1 MIPEYEFVVIGAGM
15 AGSSVA
21 ANLAAHA
28 SVRLL
33 EMEDQPGYHSTGRS
47 AAIFSEAYGNG
58 LVRAI
63 TRAGRAFF
71 YSPPPDF
78 TSIALVKPRQVL
90 IIAHSG
96 QERALE
102 DFLTSTGGDGAMER
116 SSVADAVSLCP
127 VLRRSELVGA
137 ALTRDAADIEVHEL
151 QRGYLRR
158 LKACRGSLSTG
169 TRVTGIDRCGNGWTI
184 STTQGKAFAR
194 TIVNAA
200 GAWAGEIARL
210 AGAQNIGLRPL
221 KRTACLIRPRS
232 DLAIGAWPMVLNV
245 EEEFYL
251 KPDAGMLLLSPAD
264 ETRSDPC
271 DAQAEDLDVATAV
284 DHLERATTLQ
294 VDRIA
299 HSWAG
304 LRSFVDDES
313 PVLGYDELQPGFFW
327 LAALGGYGIQT
338 APALSQVAASLAL
351 HRQIDAHLLDF
362 DIDPALMSP
371 ARLLRR
377 GDTKLP

>member
-1 MIPEYEFVVIGAGM
+1 M

-47 AAIFSEAYGNG
+47 AAIFSEAYGNE

-90 IIAHSG
+90 IVAHSG

-102 DFLTSTGGDGAMER
+102 DFLTSTGRAGGMER
-116 SSVADAVSLCP
+116 SSVADAMSLCP
-127 VLRRSELVGA
+127 VLRPLELVGA
-137 ALTRDAADIEVHEL
+137 AISRDAADIEVHEL

-158 LKACRGSLSTG
+158 LKACHGSLSTG
-169 TRVTGIDRCGNGWTI
+169 TRVTGIDRSVNGWTI
-184 STTQGKAFAR
+184 NTTQGKVVAR

-200 GAWAGEIARL
+200 GAWAGEIAQL

-221 KRTACLIRPRS
+221 KRTACLIRPPS
-232 DLAIGAWPMVLNV
+232 HLAIGAWPMVLNV
-245 EEEFYL
+245 EEEFYF

-264 ETRSDPC
+264 ETTSDPC
-271 DAQAEDLDVATAV
+271 DAQPEDLDVATAV
-284 DHLERATTLQ
+284 DHLERATTLR

-299 HSWAG
+299 QRWAG
-304 LRSFVDDES
+304 LRSFVDDQS

-338 APALSQVAASLAL
+338 APALGQIAASLAL
-351 HRQIDAHLLDF
+351 DRQIEGRLLDF
-362 DIDPALMSP
+362 DIDPGLMSP
-371 ARLLRR
+371 ARLLHG
-377 GDTKLP
+377 GDARLR

>member
-1 MIPEYEFVVIGAGM
+1 LTPEYEFVVIGAGM

-21 ANLAAHA
+21 ANLAVHA

-47 AAIFSEAYGNG
+47 AAIFSEAYGNE

-78 TSIALVKPRQVL
+78 TSIGLVKPRQVL
-90 IIAHSG
+90 IIARSG

-102 DFLTSTGGDGAMER
+102 DFLTSTEGAGGMER
-116 SSVADAVSLCP
+116 ISVADALSLCP
-127 VLRRSELVGA
+127 VLRPSELAGA

-158 LKACRGSLSTG
+158 LKACRGSVSTG
-169 TRVTGIDRCGNGWTI
+169 TRVIGIDRVGNGWTI
-184 STTQGKAFAR
+184 STTQGLVFAR
-194 TIVNAA
+194 TI
-200 GAWAGEIARL
+200 
-210 AGAQNIGLRPL
+210 
-221 KRTACLIRPRS
+221 
-232 DLAIGAWPMVLNV
+232 
-245 EEEFYL
+245 EEFYL

-264 ETRSDPC
+264 ETRSAPC
-271 DAQAEDLDVATAV
+271 DAQADDLDIATAV

-299 HSWAG
+299 HRWAG
-304 LRSFVDDES
+304 LRSFVGDES

-338 APALSQVAASLAL
+338 APAIGQIAASLAL
-351 HRQIDAHLLDF
+351 HGQIEEHLLDF
-362 DIDPALMSP
+362 GINPALMSP
-371 ARLLRR
+371 ARLLHR
-377 GDTKLP
+377 GDAKLR

>member
-1 MIPEYEFVVIGAGM
+1 
-15 AGSSVA
+15 
-21 ANLAAHA
+21 
-28 SVRLL
+28 
-33 EMEDQPGYHSTGRS
+33 
-47 AAIFSEAYGNG
+47 
-58 LVRAI
+58 
-63 TRAGRAFF
+63 
-71 YSPPPDF
+71 
-78 TSIALVKPRQVL
+78 
-90 IIAHSG
+90 
-96 QERALE
+96 
-102 DFLTSTGGDGAMER
+102 
-116 SSVADAVSLCP
+116 
-127 VLRRSELVGA
+127 
-137 ALTRDAADIEVHEL
+137 
-151 QRGYLRR
+151 
-158 LKACRGSLSTG
+158 
-169 TRVTGIDRCGNGWTI
+169 
-184 STTQGKAFAR
+184 
-194 TIVNAA
+194 
-200 GAWAGEIARL
+200 
-210 AGAQNIGLRPL
+210 
-221 KRTACLIRPRS
+221 
-232 DLAIGAWPMVLNV
+232 MVLNV

-264 ETRSDPC
+264 ETRSAPC

-338 APALSQVAASLAL
+338 APALSQMAASLAL

>member
-1 MIPEYEFVVIGAGM
+1 LTPEYEFVVIGAGM

-21 ANLAAHA
+21 ANLAVHA

-47 AAIFSEAYGNG
+47 AAIFSEAYGNE

-78 TSIALVKPRQVL
+78 TSIGLVKPRQVL
-90 IIAHSG
+90 IIARSG

-102 DFLTSTGGDGAMER
+102 DFLTSTEGAGGMER
-116 SSVADAVSLCP
+116 ISVADALSLCP
-127 VLRRSELVGA
+127 VLRPSELAGA

-158 LKACRGSLSTG
+158 LKACRGSVSTG
-169 TRVTGIDRCGNGWTI
+169 TRVIGIDRVGNGWTI
-184 STTQGKAFAR
+184 STTQGLVFAR

-200 GAWAGEIARL
+200 GAWAGEIAQM
-210 AGAQNIGLRPL
+210 AGAQNVGLRPL
-221 KRTACLIRPRS
+221 KRTACLIRPRA

-264 ETRSDPC
+264 ETRSAPC
-271 DAQAEDLDVATAV
+271 DAQADDLDIATAV

-299 HSWAG
+299 HRWAG
-304 LRSFVDDES
+304 LRSFVGDES

-338 APALSQVAASLAL
+338 APAIGQIAASLAL
-351 HRQIDAHLLDF
+351 HGQIEEHLLDF
-362 DIDPALMSP
+362 GINPALMSP
-371 ARLLRR
+371 ARLLHR
-377 GDTKLP
+377 GDAKLR